1 MNSSVLLSYVLPE
14 GILEH
19 FDLKEIKDTGVV
31 LEVYLTEKHSVPL
44 EFAGKSVESKGFY
57 PVREIRNFPLRE
69 KKVFLKVR
77 RRRWRDKATKLEL
90 KRNWDLIAKGTKYT
104 QDFANFLKEFDRI

>member
-1 MNSSVLLSYVLPE
+1 MNSTELLSYVLPE
-14 GILEH
+14 GILDY
-19 FDLKEIKDTGVV
+19 FDLKEVKDKGIR